1 MAAQL
6 CDRIYVMYAGRVL
19 ESGPAEEIIERP
31 MHPYTKT
38 LMSSIPH
45 GFYDSPDLPVSQ
57 GEPPDLRH
65 LPPPGCPFQ
74 PRCPLSF
81 EKCVSMPPDV
91 TVNDRMVKC
100 WLYAR

>member
-65 LPPPGCPFQ
+65 LPP
-74 PRCPLSF
+74 LA
-81 EKCVSMPPDV
+81 
-91 TVNDRMVKC
+91 
-100 WLYAR
+100 ARSSRAARSPSRSASACLQM